1 MYYSFKGGLF
11 LSKFTYK
18 VTKLVQKCIT
28 LLNKG
33 LFLSKFTYKVTKL
46 VQKCITLLNK
56 GLFLIRTII

>member
-18 VTKLVQKCIT
+18 VTKLAQKCTT

-33 LFLSKFTYKVTKL
+33 LFLSKLHIKKT
-46 VQKCITLLNK
+46 NK
-56 GLFLIRTII
+56 TIGKKN

>member
-33 LFLSKFTYKVTKL
+33 LFLSKFTYKVLKLNTKNSIF
-46 VQKCITLLNK
+46 KRKDCS
-56 GLFLIRTII
+56 

>member
-11 LSKFTYK
+11 LSKLIYK
-18 VTKLVQKCIT
+18 VTKLAQKCIT

-46 VQKCITLLNK
+46 VQKCTTLLKK
-56 GLFLIRTII
+56 GLFLARTII

>member
-33 LFLSKFTYKVTKL
+33 LFLSKLIYKVTKL
-46 VQKCITLLNK
+46 VQKCITLLKK
-56 GLFLIRTII
+56 GLFLARTTI